1 MAQLTPVRRNCLLV
15 ATPGTGAQQTNI
27 MADMKFACSH
37 CRQEIE
43 CDELWSGHEI
53 QCPTCQGQLMV
64 PPKPDAPPHAS
75 LAAAKPGQARL
86 SIGHSQAQ
94 RSAAPPPP
102 PPQELIIQQK
112 LNQARAGQKGS
123 AQKWVTIG
131 AVVVIVGV
139 GGYFAYGPISQWW
152 AKRSEAAKASSNT
165 ATQEV
170 AGATSPEAAP
180 AAPAAPAPE
189 KELPVMPPVWSL
201 DVSKA
206 TIPTSKVNGVISGTN
221 FVAETAMCTAE
232 VLRLFQGAS
241 ASPDREI
248 LVYLHLNPGQSPTGH
263 TWTVSQE
270 MRDRSVPQVVKRW
283 KTNPRYAPQLKAYS
297 SGYAMKLE
305 LGEITNGV
313 LPGKIYVALPDTEQS
328 VVAGVFQASTTL
340 ADASGAAAANPG
352 IAPSPVAAPTGPAGG
367 RKAAFDSRYGR
378 KR

>member
-1 MAQLTPVRRNCLLV
+1 
-15 ATPGTGAQQTNI
+15 

-37 CRQEIE
+37 CKQEIE

-53 QCPTCQGQLMV
+53 QCPTCQGQLVV
-64 PPKPDAPPHAS
+64 PPKPDAPPRAA

-94 RSAAPPPP
+94 RAAAPPPP
-102 PPQELIIQQK
+102 PPQEVIIQQK

-123 AQKWVTIG
+123 AQKWVTVG

-170 AGATSPEAAP
+170 AGTTSPDAAS

-297 SGYAMKLE
+297 SGYALKLE

-340 ADASGAAAANPG
+340 ADASGAAAASPG
-352 IAPSPVAAPTGPAGG
+352 IAPSPVAAPTGPARG
-367 RKAAFDSRYGR
+367 RNAAYDSRYGR

>member
-1 MAQLTPVRRNCLLV
+1 
-15 ATPGTGAQQTNI
+15 

-37 CRQEIE
+37 CGQDIE

-75 LAAAKPGQARL
+75 LAAAKPGQPRL
-86 SIGHSQAQ
+86 SIGHSMAQ

-102 PPQELIIQQK
+102 PPQEIIMQQK
-112 LNQARAGQKGS
+112 LKEVRSGQKGS
-123 AQKWVTIG
+123 GKKWVTVG

-139 GGYFAYGPISQWW
+139 GGYFAYGPISRWW
-152 AKRSEAAKASSNT
+152 AKRGEAAAASSNT

-170 AGATSPEAAP
+170 AGATSGEGAAAAP
-180 AAPAAPAPE
+180 AEPAPE
-189 KELPVMPPVWSL
+189 KELPATAPVWTL
-201 DVSKA
+201 DVQKA

-283 KTNPRYAPQLKAYS
+283 KTNPRYAPLLKAYS

-328 VVAGVFQASTTL
+328 VVAGVFKATTTL
-340 ADASGAAAANPG
+340 ADASGVGGASPG

-367 RKAAFDSRYGR
+367 RNAAFESRYGR

>member
-1 MAQLTPVRRNCLLV
+1 
-15 ATPGTGAQQTNI
+15 

-37 CRQEIE
+37 CGQDIQ

-64 PPKPDAPPHAS
+64 PPKPDAPPHAT
-75 LAAAKPGQARL
+75 LASAKPSQARL
-86 SIGHSQAQ
+86 SIGQSQAH
-94 RSAAPPPP
+94 RAAAPPPP
-102 PPQELIIQQK
+102 PPQEVIIQQK

-139 GGYFAYGPISQWW
+139 GGYFAYGPIKQWW
-152 AKRSEAAKASSNT
+152 TKRSEAAKASSNT

-170 AGATSPEAAP
+170 ASAASPEAVT
-180 AAPAAPAPE
+180 AAPEPQ
-189 KELPVMPPVWSL
+189 KESPVLPPVWSL
-201 DVSKA
+201 DVTKA
-206 TIPTSKVNGVISGTN
+206 TIPTGKVNGVISGTN

-283 KTNPRYAPQLKAYS
+283 KTNPRFAPQLKAYS
-297 SGYAMKLE
+297 TGYAMKLE

-328 VVAGVFQASTTL
+328 VVAGMFQATTTL
-340 ADASGAAAANPG
+340 ADASGAAAASPG
-352 IAPSPVAAPTGPAGG
+352 IAPSPVAAPTRPTAG
-367 RKAAFDSRYGR
+367 RNAAYDSRYGR

>member
-1 MAQLTPVRRNCLLV
+1 
-15 ATPGTGAQQTNI
+15 

-37 CRQEIE
+37 CKQEIE

-53 QCPTCQGQLMV
+53 QCPTCQGQLVV
-64 PPKPDAPPHAS
+64 PPKPDAPPHAV
-75 LAAAKPGQARL
+75 LASAKPGQARL
-86 SIGHSQAQ
+86 TIGQSQAQ
-94 RSAAPPPP
+94 RAAAPPPP
-102 PPQELIIQQK
+102 SPQELIIQQK
-112 LNQARAGQKGS
+112 LKEAREGQKGS

-170 AGATSPEAAP
+170 ASATAAEGTP
-180 AAPAAPAPE
+180 AEPAAPAPE

-206 TIPTSKVNGVISGTN
+206 TIPNSKVNGVISGTN

-263 TWTVSQE
+263 TWTVSQD
-270 MRDRSVPQVVKRW
+270 MRDRSVPTVMKRW
-283 KTNPRYAPQLKAYS
+283 KTNPRYAPLSKS
-297 SGYAMKLE
+297 FSTGYAMKLE

-367 RKAAFDSRYGR
+367 RKSAYDSRYGR